1 MGGAIEA
8 VIFDVDGTLVILP
21 IDWNRIVSE
30 VRRISNGSAKT
41 FLGFIARYHG
51 TEKFW
56 YIHKLLEEEEL
67 RAIEDMKILDNAP
80 SYVTNLCNVKKV
92 GFVTMQSRKAAEE
105 ILRRL
110 GLAKCVDVLVTR
122 EDAPT
127 RAIQLS
133 IALNRLDVEPSTTLF
148 IGDKIGD
155 AIAAIVNSTNAIII
169 MRGPV
174 NMRVSD
180 TDYLDEDLE
189 VFGIPIV
196 KSFDEAIE
204 LARKLFNI

>member
-1 MGGAIEA
+1 MDGAIEA

-21 IDWNRIVSE
+21 IDWDRIASE
-30 VRRISNGSAKT
+30 VRRVSNGSVKT
-41 FLGFIARYHG
+41 FLGFIARYHE

-56 YIHKLLEEEEL
+56 YIHRLLEEEEL
-67 RAIEDMKILDNAP
+67 RAVENMKILDNAP
-80 SYVTNLCNVKKV
+80 SYIASLCNVKKV

-105 ILRRL
+105 ILRRV
-110 GLAKCVDVLVTR
+110 GLTKCADVLVAR

-127 RAIQLS
+127 RAVQLS
-133 IALNRLDVEPSTTLF
+133 IALNRLNVEPSAALF

-155 AIAAIVNSTNAIII
+155 AIAAIVNNTNAIII
-169 MRGPV
+169 MRGSV
-174 NMRVSD
+174 NMKVSD

-189 VFGIPIV
+189 VFGIHV
-196 KSFDEAIE
+196 VENFNEAIE